1 MYIKDEHKMWI
12 AGDHIYLDPKM
23 ANRHG
28 LITGATG
35 TGKTVTLKVL
45 AEGFS
50 SMGVPVFLSDIK
62 GDLSGFLEPV
72 EMNENVQG
80 RINQLGL
87 EGFTPSTF
95 PTTFFDVFGR
105 NGVPVRATVSD
116 VGPQLLSRLMD
127 LNDTQTGIMNL
138 VFKVADDLGWLLI
151 DLKDLRAMLQ
161 YVSENRE
168 KYSEE
173 YGNIAPQS
181 VSAILRNLLV
191 LEQEGAH
198 EFFGEPAMD
207 IHDWFNQDSTGR
219 GMINVLSSTE
229 LFNKPLLYA
238 TVMLWLMTELY
249 ENLDEQGD
257 SDKPRMVFFFDEAHL
272 LFKDISKALQEK
284 IEQVVKL
291 IRSKGVGIY
300 FITQIPRD
308 IPDTILAQLGNKV
321 QHALRAYTPAEEKAV
336 KTTANSFRPNPEFNT
351 QEVLTALGTGEAL
364 ISVLDDDGIPGIV
377 KKCRILPP
385 QSQMGA
391 ISDDERQKE
400 LNMCN
405 LALKYQ
411 DMVDRDSAYEFFLR
425 YNAQA
430 AEEAAAAKEQ
440 AALAKQA
447 EKERIAA
454 EKLAAKEKA
463 AAEKKAQKEAEKKQK
478 ALKSSVKKVA
488 STTGGTIGRE
498 IGKTLGNSIGG
509 KFGKTLGGNIG
520 ASLGRNILGTFF
532 KN

>member
-1 MYIKDEHKMWI
+1 MYIKNEHKMWI

-116 VGPQLLSRLMD
+116 VGPQLLSRLMN

-161 YVSENRE
+161 YVSDNRE
-168 KYSEE
+168 RYSEE

-257 SDKPRMVFFFDEAHL
+257 SDTPRMVFFFDEAHV
-272 LFKDISKALQEK
+272 LFEGAPKALISKV
-284 IEQVVKL
+284 EQVIKL

-300 FITQIPRD
+300 FITQNPAD
-308 IPDTILAQLGNKV
+308 IPDDVLAQLGNRI
-321 QHALRAYTPAEEKAV
+321 QHALRAYTPKEQKALRAAAE
-336 KTTANSFRPNPEFNT
+336 SFRENPEFDT
-351 QEVLTALGTGEAL
+351 LQVLTELGTGEAL
-364 ISVLDDDGIPGIV
+364 VSCLDSKGVPQIV
-377 KKCRILPP
+377 ERAMIVPP
-385 QSQMGA
+385 QSYMGKADDSLISPA
-391 ISDDERQKE
+391 ISNCPLNAKYKDDI
-400 LNMCN
+400 
-405 LALKYQ
+405 
-411 DMVDRDSAYEFFLR
+411 DRESAYEIIKGENEVAKQNEALR
-425 YNAQA
+425 KQQAEYEKQLAQQR
-430 AEEAAAAKEQ
+430 KEIER
-440 AALAKQA
+440 LAK
-447 EKERIAA
+447 
-454 EKLAAKEKA
+454 
-463 AAEKKAQKEAEKKQK
+463 
-478 ALKSSVKKVA
+478 KSSSSRSNKTSPLEKTVNSA
-488 STTGGTIGRE
+488 LTSIGRE
-498 IGKTLGNSIGG
+498 
-509 KFGKTLGGNIG
+509 
-520 ASLGRNILGTFF
+520 LGRNIVRSIFGTR
-532 KN
+532 KK